1 MQDLKLEIE
10 TIKKTLT
17 EGMLEIENLGKGTG
31 TTDASIMNRIPE
43 MEERISGKKTIE
55 EIDTSVKENVK
66 SKKKSLK

>member
-43 MEERISGKKTIE
+43 MEERILDVGHIIE
-55 EIDTSVKENVK
+55 DIGISVKE
-66 SKKKSLK
+66 SKIKHS